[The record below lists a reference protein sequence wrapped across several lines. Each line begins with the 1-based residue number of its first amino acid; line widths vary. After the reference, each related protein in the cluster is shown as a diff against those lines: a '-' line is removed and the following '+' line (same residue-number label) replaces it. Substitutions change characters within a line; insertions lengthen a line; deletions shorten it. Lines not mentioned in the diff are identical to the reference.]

1 MPIKLKTKLGKIA
14 LSISAVMR
22 NDENLIAKVLAFGLQ
37 YLVWHIV
44 PAKAYEKTA
53 PYRRDSAYSDKLAQ
67 YLADKMRDVL
77 SPYFENIE
85 IETSEYVAPD
95 SAEGILAKLDK
106 MSDAD
111 IARIQAK
118 IAAKQAKPVAS
129 ANMAQAA

>member
-1 MPIKLKTKLGKIA
+1 MPIELKTKLGKVA
-14 LSISAVMR
+14 LSISAIMR
-22 NDENLIAKVLAFGLQ
+22 KDMVEKVAAFGLQ

-44 PAKAYEKTA
+44 PAKAYEKNA
-53 PYRRDSAYSDKLAQ
+53 EFKRDSAYSDKLAQ
-67 YLADKMRDVL
+67 YLSGKMAHVL
-77 SPYFENIE
+77 GEYFDNIE
-85 IETSEYVAPD
+85 ITTSEYVAPD